1 MLKSMT
7 NYIHSMFTILLT
19 MFAVG
24 CHSGNVVRFEQRSNA
39 GISSMEIGEYTI
51 PIISIS
57 TGPSLSVFQSKDTP
71 CYVNIVGYA
80 TTTNTTSALGIYK
93 STEEKRIF
101 FDGVFKTSSTNEIKY
116 VKTKD

>member
-7 NYIHSMFTILLT
+7 NYIRNMFTILLT
-19 MFAVG
+19 MLVVG

-71 CYVNIVGYA
+71 CYVNIVGCA

-93 STEEKRIF
+93 STEEKHIL

>member
-7 NYIHSMFTILLT
+7 NYIHSMFAILLT

-71 CYVNIVGYA
+71 CYVKIIGCA

-93 STEEKRIF
+93 STEEKHIS